1 MTEQAILSSRSW
13 GSSRFPLRVGSRV
26 RNQVKPADG
35 ELRGGSRTLF
45 TMDCALEI
53 NGEEKPALVVS
64 GLGMAVESG

>member
-1 MTEQAILSSRSW
+1 
-13 GSSRFPLRVGSRV
+13 VC
-26 RNQVKPADG
+26 NQVKLADG